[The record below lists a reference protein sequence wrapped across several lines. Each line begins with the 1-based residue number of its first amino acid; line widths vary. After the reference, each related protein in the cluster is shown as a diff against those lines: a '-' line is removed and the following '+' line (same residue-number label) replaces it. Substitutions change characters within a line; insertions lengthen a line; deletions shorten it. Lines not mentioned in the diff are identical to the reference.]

1 MTTKAYL
8 CLTQTLCLLACGVIP
23 ALAADKQG
31 AAPADN
37 TSQEVNQ
44 LKVQLADQQR
54 QIEELR
60 TALQKLLASKP
71 TSSGEDVT
79 PPANTATPAP
89 GVPQL
94 GQVASTTPIV
104 PAAPAVKAPLVFPMP
119 AATAQQQNVVPESPL
134 QIHIGTATITPVGFM
149 DFTNVIRT
157 TNPGSGIGTNFG
169 SIPYSTAI
177 NGNSAE
183 FRFSAQ
189 NSRVGIRVD
198 ANVKGASVLG
208 YLESDF
214 LGALP
219 ANAAVTSNSDSL
231 RMRVYWVD
239 VRKDKVEIFGGQ
251 SWSMLTPNRKGLSAL
266 PGDIF
271 YSQNMDTNYQNG
283 LVWSRNPQFRFI
295 LHPTNTVAMGLS
307 LENPEQYIG
316 GSGGGGLITL
326 PAAYATPYGNQLN
339 NGNTTLSA
347 PNVHPDIIAKI
358 AVDPSSRAHFE
369 LAGIVRTFRVYDPL
383 LDTHHTANGF
393 GGSANANLEIAK
405 GLRLLTNNYWSDG
418 GGRWIFGLAPDLIVR
433 PDGTLSPI
441 HAGSTVD
448 GFEYAI
454 KKSLIYGYYG
464 GTFIRRNFAVDT
476 SGAKPVFVGYGYPGS
491 SNSQN
496 RAIHEA
502 TFGWI
507 QTFWKDPRYGALSL
521 ITQYSYVTRDPWALA
536 TGAPSD
542 AHTHMVFLDLRYTL
556 PGSAPTALPALPL
569 KTQ

>member
-8 CLTQTLCLLACGVIP
+8 CLTQTLFVLACATIP
-23 ALAADKQG
+23 ALAGDKQG
-31 AAPADN
+31 AAPADSA
-37 TSQEVNQ
+37 SQEVSQ

-79 PPANTATPAP
+79 PPANTAPSAP

-119 AATAQQQNVVPESPL
+119 AAAAQQQNVVPESPL
-134 QIHIGTATITPVGFM
+134 QIHIGSATITPVGFM
-149 DFTNVIRT
+149 DFTGVFRT

-169 SIPYSTAI
+169 SVPYNTGTT
-177 NGNSAE
+177 GNISE
-183 FRFSAQ
+183 FRLSAQ
-189 NSRVGIRVD
+189 NSRLGIRVD

-208 YLESDF
+208 YMESDF
-214 LGALP
+214 LGFNP
-219 ANAAVTSNSDSL
+219 GNVAVTSNSNSMRL
-231 RMRVYWVD
+231 RLYWVD
-239 VRKDKVEIFGGQ
+239 VRKDKVEVFGGQ

-266 PGDIF
+266 PGDLF
-271 YSQNMDTNYQNG
+271 YSQNIDVNYQNG

-295 LHPTNTVAMGLS
+295 VHPNDKVAMGVS

-339 NGNTTLSA
+339 NGNTTLSV
-347 PNVHPDIIAKI
+347 PDTHPDIIAKI
-358 AVDPSSRAHFE
+358 ATDPSSRAHFE
-369 LAGIVRTFRVYDPL
+369 IAGLFRTFRVFDPL
-383 LDTHHTANGF
+383 EHTHHTAHGY
-393 GGSANANLEIAK
+393 GGSANVNLEIAK
-405 GLRLLTNNYWSDG
+405 GLRLLSNNYWSDG

-433 PDGTLSPI
+433 PDGTLSPL

-448 GFEYAI
+448 GLELAVKHTLLYA
-454 KKSLIYGYYG
+454 YYG
-464 GTFIRRNFAVDT
+464 GTFIRRDFVVDT
-476 SGAKPVFVGYGYPGS
+476 SGAKPVLVGYGYPGS

-496 RAIHEA
+496 RAIHEP
-502 TFGWI
+502 TVGFT
-507 QTFWKDPRYGALSL
+507 QTFWRDPKYGALQL
-521 ITQYSYVTRDPWALA
+521 MMQYSYVLRYPWADS
-536 TGAPSD
+536 APRN
-542 AHTHMVFLDLRYTL
+542 AHTSMVFLNLRYSL

>member
-1 MTTKAYL
+1 MTRKAYL
-8 CLTQTLCLLACGVIP
+8 CLTQTLFLLACGVMP

-31 AAPADN
+31 AAPADD

-44 LKVQLADQQR
+44 LKAQLADQQR

-60 TALQKLLASKP
+60 TALQKLLAGKQASP
-71 TSSGEDVT
+71 NEDVA
-79 PPANTATPAP
+79 PPANAVTPAP

-104 PAAPAVKAPLVFPMP
+104 PVAPAASTPLAFPAPAP
-119 AATAQQQNVVPESPL
+119 AAQQQNVVPESPL
-134 QIHIGTATITPVGFM
+134 QIHLGSATITPVGFM

-169 SIPYSTAI
+169 SIPYSNAT
-177 NGNSAE
+177 NGNSEE

-198 ANVKGASVLG
+198 ANVMGANVLG

-219 ANAAVTSNSDSL
+219 ANGAVTSNSDSL

-239 VRKDKVEIFGGQ
+239 VRKDKIEILAGQ

-271 YSQNMDTNYQNG
+271 YSQDMDTNYQNG
-283 LVWSRNPQFRFI
+283 LTWSRQPQFRFI
-295 LHPTNTVAMGLS
+295 VHPNDQVAMGLS
-307 LENPEQYIG
+307 LEDPEQYIG

-326 PAAYATPYGNQLN
+326 PAAYATPYASQLN

-358 AVDPSSRAHFE
+358 ALDPSSRAHFE
-369 LAGIVRTFRVYDPL
+369 IAGLVRTFRVYDPIEL
-383 LDTHHTANGF
+383 THHTANGF
-393 GGSANANLEIAK
+393 GGSANLNIEAGK
-405 GLRLLTNNYWSDG
+405 GFHLISNNYWSDG
-418 GGRWIFGLAPDLIVR
+418 GGRYIFGLAPDVIVR
-433 PDGTLSPI
+433 PDGSLSPV
-441 HAGSTVD
+441 HAESTVD
-448 GFEYAI
+448 GFEFNF
-454 KKSLIYGYYG
+454 KKTLLFGYYG
-464 GTFIRRNFAVDT
+464 GTFIRRDFAVDT
-476 SGAKPVFVGYGYPGS
+476 SGAKPVLVGYGYPGS
-491 SNSQN
+491 SSAQN

-507 QTFWKDPRYGALSL
+507 QTFWKDPKYGALAL
-521 ITQYSYVTRDPWALA
+521 ITQYSYLTRDPWALA
-536 TGAPSD
+536 TGAPSN
-542 AHTHMVFLDLRYTL
+542 ASTNMIFLDLRYTL
-556 PGSAPTALPALPL
+556 PGSAPTMLPALPL